1 MGPPS
6 GRRAGSR
13 FLHSARLRRWLVYAL
28 AAALVL
34 LVGGWAARLA
44 RPPDPYGE
52 VRVEALPGV
61 SEGAQTEG
69 VRHDPQTGRT
79 WVDVR
84 ERDGGLRSY
93 LIEQENEGPRV
104 SLSGAAPETE

>member
-1 MGPPS
+1 MVPPS

-28 AAALVL
+28 AAILVL

-44 RPPDPYGE
+44 WPPDPYGD

-61 SEGAQTEG
+61 SEGAETEG
-69 VRHDPQTGRT
+69 VRHDAQTGRT
-79 WVDVR
+79 YVDVR
-84 ERDGGLRSY
+84 ERDGSLRRY
-93 LIEQENEGPRV
+93 LIEQEREGPRV
-104 SLSGAAPETE
+104 SPGEAAPETE